1 MNKLAESENI
11 SIERLKE
18 IFDSFNATTES
29 LKATHERLSRKV
41 EALQKELE
49 EKNRE
54 LAQKEKLA
62 ALGQM
67 AAGIAHEIRNPLGGI
82 ELYLS
87 TLARSGNIGEKEKD
101 VVGKMMKGIV
111 RLNRTVSDLLDYT
124 RDVTPQPRDCG
135 VAEILE
141 ESFATLAREIESR
154 EISVDR
160 TYNDRDYFHLDPDL
174 LQHVFLNI
182 ILNAVQAV
190 GEKGRIAV
198 TLDRVPENRLKIT
211 FEDTGPGIPDD
222 VAQRMFDPFYT
233 SKSTGIGLGLAIVS
247 NIVKAHGGEIR
258 CGNRQ
263 QGGAFFIIEIPG
275 SEGGTGE

>member
-1 MNKLAESENI
+1 MNQLSEPENM

-18 IFDSFNATTES
+18 IFNSFNATTES
-29 LKATHERLSRKV
+29 LRATQERLTSKV
-41 EALQKELE
+41 EELQKELE

-54 LAQKEKLA
+54 LARKEKLA

-87 TLARSGNIGEKEKD
+87 TLARSANIGDREKA
-101 VVGKMMKGIV
+101 VLGKMMKGIV

-141 ESFATLAREIESR
+141 ESLAILAREIESR
-154 EISVDR
+154 KISVDR
-160 TYNDRDYFHLDPDL
+160 NYNDRGHFHVDPDL

-198 TLDRVPENRLKIT
+198 SLDRGADDRLQVT
-211 FEDTGPGIPDD
+211 FEDTGKGIPHE
-222 VAQRMFDPFYT
+222 VAERMFDPFFT
-233 SKSTGIGLGLAIVS
+233 SKSTGIGLGLAIVG
-247 NIVKAHGGEIR
+247 NIVKAHNGEIR
-258 CGNRQ
+258 CGNRE
-263 QGGAFFIIEIPG
+263 QGGAFFTIEIPAT
-275 SEGGTGE
+275 EGGTGK